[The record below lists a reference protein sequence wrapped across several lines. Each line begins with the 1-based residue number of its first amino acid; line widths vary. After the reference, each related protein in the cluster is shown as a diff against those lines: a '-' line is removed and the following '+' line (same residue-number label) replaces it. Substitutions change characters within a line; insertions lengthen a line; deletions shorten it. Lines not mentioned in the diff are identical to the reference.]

1 MPCSLSAFAAES
13 KAKMDMLQEFLD
25 EAALLQVY
33 GASFAHSNLFS
44 IGTITPEAHTT
55 LPDVHHYLHHCYHT
69 QLVSPVDMLQFQK
82 LHCSNTKVTAT
93 LHSVLW
99 SLHTGRAQQMW
110 SSTRLFVLTVL
121 VLQQGQGD
129 SLEAASL
136 RVPPLEEQQQ
146 IAVQALGAATKTAA
160 CIQSSRSQAVVVG
173 EPQAGSARVE
183 MATTLIPGLG
193 TAQISANVD
202 SGPQMQLSEADFV
215 QEAFTPAGHTSG
227 RQALAMMPVIPSGP
241 ARAAPADPAPS
252 RADPAPSNAA
262 AQPTTPCMPSESA
275 VSQSVINSSSAA
287 AATSYLPGSLKNLSS
302 GTAAATAAAV
312 VVAVTVDAAPGAETS
327 TQADTACGDGVPSQ
341 AGTSSGGAAVG
352 GSHQTAPPGRSL
364 SSAQV
369 QAKMQAEAQAKV
381 VQEVKDKWKAGL
393 DEAAKVRARFIPWRH
408 FLKHSYCECPPH
420 LVSWLARERQ
430 FCNPALHFST
440 S

>member
-1 MPCSLSAFAAES
+1 
-13 KAKMDMLQEFLD
+13 
-25 EAALLQVY
+25 
-33 GASFAHSNLFS
+33 
-44 IGTITPEAHTT
+44 
-55 LPDVHHYLHHCYHT
+55 
-69 QLVSPVDMLQFQK
+69 
-82 LHCSNTKVTAT
+82 
-93 LHSVLW
+93 
-99 SLHTGRAQQMW
+99 MW
-110 SSTRLFVLTVL
+110 SSTILFVLTVL

-146 IAVQALGAATKTAA
+146 IAVQALGAATRTAA
-160 CIQSSRSQAVVVG
+160 CIQSSRSQAVVLG

-193 TAQISANVD
+193 TAQISANID

-215 QEAFTPAGHTSG
+215 QEAFIPAAHTSG
-227 RQALAMMPVIPSGP
+227 GQALAMMPVIPSGP
-241 ARAAPADPAPS
+241 ARAAPADPALS
-252 RADPAPSNAA
+252 RADPAPSNAT
-262 AQPTTPCMPSESA
+262 AQPTIPSMPSDSA

-287 AATSYLPGSLKNLSS
+287 AAATSYLPGSSKSLSS

-312 VVAVTVDAAPGAETS
+312 VVAVTVDAAHGAEAS
-327 TQADTACGDGVPSQ
+327 TQADTACDDGVPSQ

-352 GSHQTAPPGRSL
+352 GSHQIEPPGRSL
-364 SSAQV
+364 SSAQA

-393 DEAAKVRARFIPWRH
+393 DEAAKVRARLIAWKH
-408 FLKHSYCECPPH
+408 FLGHYYCECPLH

-430 FCNPALHFST
+430 SCNPALH
-440 S
+440 

>member
-1 MPCSLSAFAAES
+1 
-13 KAKMDMLQEFLD
+13 
-25 EAALLQVY
+25 
-33 GASFAHSNLFS
+33 
-44 IGTITPEAHTT
+44 
-55 LPDVHHYLHHCYHT
+55 
-69 QLVSPVDMLQFQK
+69 
-82 LHCSNTKVTAT
+82 
-93 LHSVLW
+93 
-99 SLHTGRAQQMW
+99 MW
-110 SSTRLFVLTVL
+110 SSTRLTVLTVL

-146 IAVQALGAATKTAA
+146 IAVQALGSATKTAA
-160 CIQSSRSQAVVVG
+160 CIQSSRSQAVVLS

-215 QEAFTPAGHTSG
+215 QEAFIPAAHTSG
-227 RQALAMMPVIPSGP
+227 GQALAMMPVIPSGP

-262 AQPTTPCMPSESA
+262 AQPTTPSMPSDSA

-287 AATSYLPGSLKNLSS
+287 AATSYLPGSQKSLSS
-302 GTAAATAAAV
+302 AAATAAAV
-312 VVAVTVDAAPGAETS
+312 VVAVTVDACHGAETS
-327 TQADTACGDGVPSQ
+327 TQADTACDDGVPSQ

-352 GSHQTAPPGRSL
+352 GSHQIEPPGRSL
-364 SSAQV
+364 SSAQA

-381 VQEVKDKWKAGL
+381 VQEVKNKWKAGL

-408 FLKHSYCECPPH
+408 FLKHYYCKCPPH

-430 FCNPALHFST
+430 SCNPCIALFHLLDNPALTGVFQLL
-440 S
+440 